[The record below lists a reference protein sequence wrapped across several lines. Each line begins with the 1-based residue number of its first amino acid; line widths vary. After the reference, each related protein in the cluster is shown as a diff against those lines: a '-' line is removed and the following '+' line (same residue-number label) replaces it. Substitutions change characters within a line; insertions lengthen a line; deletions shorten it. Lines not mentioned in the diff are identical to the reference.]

1 MECRCDYED
10 ELPWVTGSATG
21 VGTALTMVDVAI
33 GGTIAC
39 WLWIERARRRQ
50 TDVIVHRKDARA
62 GTELYR

>member
-1 MECRCDYED
+1 
-10 ELPWVTGSATG
+10 VTGSATG
-21 VGTALTMVDVAI
+21 VGTALTMVDIAI